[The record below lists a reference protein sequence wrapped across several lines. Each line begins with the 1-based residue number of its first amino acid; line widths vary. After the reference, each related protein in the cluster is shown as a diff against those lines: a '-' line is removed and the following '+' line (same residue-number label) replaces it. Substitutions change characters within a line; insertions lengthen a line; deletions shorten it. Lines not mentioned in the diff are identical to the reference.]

1 MITARDDRGRMT
13 GGQAVSYAL
22 ALIPAGL
29 LPATIGLAG
38 PLDLAGFAVPLYFAG
53 AFVLGLIYVA
63 AAARF
68 WRDPTDLG
76 ARRLLRT
83 SFVYLPAILLL
94 LLLNPPT

>member
-1 MITARDDRGRMT
+1 MT
-13 GGQAVSYAL
+13 GCQAVSYAL

-29 LPATIGLAG
+29 LPAMVGLAG
-38 PLDLAGFAVPLYFAG
+38 PVYFAG
-53 AFVLGLIYVA
+53 ALLLGLLYLV

-68 WRDPTDLG
+68 WLEASDRR

-94 LLLNPPT
+94 LLLNPVPY